1 MKGSMRLGVIYDVP
15 VFWHGSWPFVLGLVI
30 FLLATGAAAELHG
43 EQGTLIPW
51 LAAGGV
57 GLGIFASV
65 LLHEAAHLFAAAR
78 HHLFIERVTL
88 YPFGG
93 VPVLARTVTTRRAGL
108 VYAAAG
114 PASSLLAGI
123 LLLTLTTITNIGPT
137 LLWIGLFNLLLG
149 LANLLPAVPLD
160 GPRLWQSLAG
170 KRSSVLSLHLL
181 SFVLGKFLAVALVW
195 IGGGVTLVTRAPDGL
210 SLVLLGALMLWA
222 DEGSLSEVDE
232 QPSRR
237 RTWHQLPDTL
247 SQRNGNG
254 RADWRT
260 GMPPKEKILERNI
273 DGI

>member
-1 MKGSMRLGVIYDVP
+1 MKGSMRLGVIYGVP
-15 VFWHGSWPFVLGLVI
+15 VYWHVSWPFVLGLVV
-30 FLLATGAAAELHG
+30 FLLATGAAAELYG
-43 EQGTLIPW
+43 EQETVISW

-57 GLGIFASV
+57 ALGMFASV
-65 LLHEAAHLFAAAR
+65 LLHEGAHLFAAAR

-93 VPVLARTVTTRRAGL
+93 VPILARTVTTRRAGI

-114 PASSLLAGI
+114 PASSLLGGI
-123 LLLTLTTITNIGPT
+123 FLLTLTTYTNIGPA

-149 LANLLPAVPLD
+149 LINLLPAVPLD

-195 IGGGVTLVTRAPDGL
+195 LGGGVTLVTRSPDGL

-222 DEGSLSEVDE
+222 DEGSRLQVDE
-232 QPSRR
+232 QTSRR
-237 RTWHQLPDTL
+237 RTWQQLPDTL

-254 RADWRT
+254 RADWRV
-260 GMPPKEKILERNI
+260 GMPPKERILERKI